1 MLCFLLFFCPL
12 KIDGKER
19 KWLGGEMYENISL
32 IIGSWS
38 FLHALTESSGACLAK
53 KQDQSSHFFLQLEAV
68 GQSIWDGFMFNFRG
82 CWHVGPALSNKP
94 LTYFLVQRPTQRP
107 QGCPWLSRLSR
118 QKQPCFGTEAYT
130 AMPCQKKLSAKVVE
144 KLKSHEITNITNI
157 DQPLVSPM
165 DPRRIILLHIPAEQG
180 GLLIPFTSGH
190 RRWPKAWF
198 FHVVSLVPHSKLE
211 PVLEN
216 LQIKRTQL
224 GDHVWRPSLKM
235 EGKKKHMKTPSPNHG
250 IIITRITHI
259 LRGCWGFVADS
270 WHWWWLRWR

>member
-1 MLCFLLFFCPL
+1 
-12 KIDGKER
+12 
-19 KWLGGEMYENISL
+19 
-32 IIGSWS
+32 
-38 FLHALTESSGACLAK
+38 
-53 KQDQSSHFFLQLEAV
+53 
-68 GQSIWDGFMFNFRG
+68 
-82 CWHVGPALSNKP
+82 
-94 LTYFLVQRPTQRP
+94 
-107 QGCPWLSRLSR
+107 
-118 QKQPCFGTEAYT
+118 
-130 AMPCQKKLSAKVVE
+130 
-144 KLKSHEITNITNI
+144 
-157 DQPLVSPM
+157 M

-180 GLLIPFTSGH
+180 GLLIPLTSGH